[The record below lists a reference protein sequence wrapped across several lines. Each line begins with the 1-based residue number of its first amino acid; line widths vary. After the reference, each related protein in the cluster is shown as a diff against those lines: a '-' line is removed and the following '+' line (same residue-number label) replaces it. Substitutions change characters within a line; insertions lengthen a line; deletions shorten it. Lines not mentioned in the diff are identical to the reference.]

1 MTQMKVALLTE
12 VFPRNM
18 GYLENFLPKY
28 LVRLGIDVHV
38 ITMDLPPYYQM
49 KEKEFK
55 ETYGGFADSG
65 DLIPG
70 AVETIDGFT
79 LHVLRHKKVLGYMQM
94 AGLRKKLA
102 AIRPHIVQT
111 TATIGWIPLQA
122 ALAKP
127 FLGFKLFT
135 GNHYHAS
142 VFPLAQKK
150 LSPWS
155 PELLRCRLTR
165 SLPGWLVSISSEKC
179 YAIAPD
185 CADVATRFFGVPRSK
200 ISVCPLGVDIEL
212 FNPIS
217 TEQDRQNRLSLRQRF
232 GFSESDIV
240 CVYSGRFSEDKNPL
254 LLAKAVAQLASTGHP
269 YRGLFV
275 GNGVQAQAI
284 QSCAGCTTQSFVPV
298 RELGDFY
305 RASDIGVWP
314 TQESLS
320 MQDAAACALP
330 IVANH
335 TMNVLE
341 RLDGN
346 GAAYKLNDLGDLVQV
361 LLELRDP
368 MTRKRLGACG
378 ARKMA
383 DDFSWESIAIRRLR
397 DYEAALDTRRPGEE
411 GLASK
416 RKSLAKGRTLSD
428 SRSTAVAEL
437 GNRKMT
443 DP

>member
-1 MTQMKVALLTE
+1 MVQMKVALLTE

-28 LVRLGIDVHV
+28 LMRLGIDVHV
-38 ITMDLPPYYQM
+38 VTMDLPPYYQM

-55 ETYGGFADSG
+55 ETYGGFADSA

-70 AVETIDGFT
+70 AVETIQGFT
-79 LHVLRHKKVLGYMQM
+79 LHVLRHRKVLGYMQM
-94 AGLRKKLA
+94 TQLKKKLA
-102 AIRPHIVQT
+102 SIRPNIVQT
-111 TATIGWIPLQA
+111 TAAIGWIPLQA
-122 ALAKP
+122 ALAKF

-142 VFPLAQKK
+142 VFPLANTK

-155 PELLRCRLTR
+155 RELLRCRITR
-165 SLPGWLVSISSEKC
+165 TLPGWLVSMSTEKC

-185 CADVATRFFGVPRSK
+185 CADVATRFFGVPKTK
-200 ISVCPLGVDIEL
+200 ISVCPLGVDTEL

-217 TEQDRQNRLSLRQRF
+217 TERDHQSRLALRRRL
-232 GFSESDIV
+232 GFSDSEIV
-240 CVYSGRFSEDKNPL
+240 CIYTGRFSEDKNPL
-254 LLAKAVAQLASTGHP
+254 LLAKAVAQLVGRGMP

-284 QSCAGCTTQSFVPV
+284 QSNAGCTAHPFVPV
-298 RELGDFY
+298 HELAEFY

-320 MQDAAACALP
+320 MLDAAACGLP

-335 TMNVLE
+335 TITVPE

-346 GAAYKLNDLGDLVQV
+346 GAAYQLNDLRDLVRV

-368 MTRKRLGACG
+368 EIRNRLGAFG
-378 ARKMA
+378 FRKMTH
-383 DDFSWESIAIRRLR
+383 DFSWESIARRRLR
-397 DYEAALDTRRPGEE
+397 DYEAALSPRGRREE
-411 GLASK
+411 TMVSED
-416 RKSLAKGRTLSD
+416 KSLAKG
-428 SRSTAVAEL
+428 
-437 GNRKMT
+437 
-443 DP
+443 

>member
-38 ITMDLPPYYQM
+38 ITMDLFPYYQM

-55 ETYGGFADSG
+55 ETYGGFADSE

-70 AVETIDGFT
+70 TVETIDGFT
-79 LHVLRHKKVLGYMQM
+79 LHVLGHKKVLGYMQM
-94 AGLRKKLA
+94 TGLRKKLSS
-102 AIRPHIVQT
+102 IRPDIVQT
-111 TATIGWIPLQA
+111 TAAIGWLPLQA
-122 ALAKP
+122 ALNKP

-135 GNHYHAS
+135 GNHHHAS
-142 VFPLAQKK
+142 VFPLAHKK

-155 PELLRCRLTR
+155 QELLRCRITR
-165 SLPGWLVSISSEKC
+165 TLPGWLVSMSTEKC

-185 CADVATRFFGVPRSK
+185 CADIATRFFGVPKSK
-200 ISVCPLGVDIEL
+200 ISVCPLGVDTEL

-217 TEQDRQNRLSLRQRF
+217 TEQDRQNRLSLRQRL
-232 GFSESDIV
+232 GFSESEIV
-240 CVYSGRFSEDKNPL
+240 CIYTGRFSEDKNPL
-254 LLAKAVAQLASTGHP
+254 VLAKAIAQLVFAGHP

-275 GNGVQAQAI
+275 GNGVQAPAI
-284 QSCAGCTTQSFVPV
+284 QSSAGCTLHPFVPV

-320 MQDAAACALP
+320 MQDAAACGLP

-335 TMNVLE
+335 TMIAPE

-346 GAAYKLNDLGDLVQV
+346 GLAYKLNDLGDLVRV
-361 LLELRDP
+361 LLELRDLE
-368 MTRKRLGACG
+368 TRKRLGACG

-383 DDFSWESIAIRRLR
+383 KDFSWESIATRRLR
-397 DYEAALDTRRPGEE
+397 DYEAALHPCRRGEE
-411 GLASK
+411 SLVSE
-416 RKSLAKGRTLSD
+416 RNSLAK
-428 SRSTAVAEL
+428 E
-437 GNRKMT
+437 
-443 DP
+443 

>member
-70 AVETIDGFT
+70 TVETIDGFT
-79 LHVLRHKKVLGYMQM
+79 LHVLRHRKVLGYMQM
-94 AGLRKKLA
+94 TGLRKKLSS
-102 AIRPHIVQT
+102 IRPDIVQT
-111 TATIGWIPLQA
+111 TAAIGWLPLQA
-122 ALAKP
+122 ALTKP
-127 FLGFKLFT
+127 FLDFRLFT
-135 GNHYHAS
+135 GNHHHAS
-142 VFPLAQKK
+142 VFPLANKK

-155 PELLRCRLTR
+155 QELLRSRLTR
-165 SLPGWLVSISSEKC
+165 TLPGWLVSMSTEKC

-185 CADVATRFFGVPRSK
+185 CADIATRFFGVPKSK
-200 ISVCPLGVDIEL
+200 ISVCPLGTDTEL
-212 FNPIS
+212 FNPVS
-217 TEQDRQNRLSLRQRF
+217 TEQDRQNRLSMRQHF
-232 GFSESDIV
+232 GLSDSEIV
-240 CVYSGRFSEDKNPL
+240 CIYTGRFSEDKNPL
-254 LLAKAVAQLASTGHP
+254 LLAKAIAQLSSAGHT

-284 QSCAGCTTQSFVPV
+284 QSCAGCAAHPFVPV

-320 MQDAAACALP
+320 MQDAAACGLP
-330 IVANH
+330 IIANH
-335 TMNVLE
+335 TMTAPE

-346 GAAYKLNDLGDLVQV
+346 GVAYKLNDMGDLVRV

-368 MTRKRLGACG
+368 ETRKRLGALG

-383 DDFSWESIAIRRLR
+383 DVFSWESIAIRRLR
-397 DYEAALDTRRPGEE
+397 DYEAALHPRRRGEE
-411 GLASK
+411 SLASE
-416 RKSLAKGRTLSD
+416 RNSLAKG
-428 SRSTAVAEL
+428 
-437 GNRKMT
+437 
-443 DP
+443 

>member
-1 MTQMKVALLTE
+1 MKVALLTE

-18 GYLENFLPKY
+18 GYLQNFLPKY

-49 KEKEFK
+49 EEKEFK
-55 ETYGGFADSG
+55 ETYNGFADSE

-70 AVETIDGFT
+70 TVETIEGFT

-94 AGLRKKLA
+94 DGLRKKLA
-102 AIRPHIVQT
+102 SIRPDIVQT
-111 TATIGWIPLQA
+111 MAPIGWIPLQA

-135 GNHYHAS
+135 GNHFHAS
-142 VFPLAQKK
+142 VFSLANKK
-150 LSPWS
+150 LSPWNL
-155 PELLRCRLTR
+155 ELLRCRMTR
-165 SLPGWLVSISSEKC
+165 TMPGWLVSMSTEKC

-200 ISVCPLGVDIEL
+200 ISVCPLGVDTEL
-212 FNPIS
+212 FNPAS
-217 TEQDRQNRLSLRQRF
+217 TERDLKRRALLRQRL
-232 GFSESDIV
+232 GFSDSEIV
-240 CVYSGRFSEDKNPL
+240 CIYTGRFSEDKNPL
-254 LLAKAVAQLASTGHP
+254 LLAKAVAQLASAGHP

-275 GNGVQAQAI
+275 GNGVQTQAI
-284 QSCAGCTTQSFVPV
+284 QSCEACTAQPFVPV
-298 RELGDFY
+298 HELGDFY

-320 MQDAAACALP
+320 MMDAAACGLP

-335 TMNVLE
+335 TMTAPE

-346 GAAYKLNDLGDLVQV
+346 GAAYKLNDFGDLVRV

-368 MTRKRLGACG
+368 ETRRRLGASG
-378 ARKMA
+378 AQKMA
-383 DDFSWESIAIRRLR
+383 DDYSWESIATRRLR
-397 DYEAALDTRRPGEE
+397 DYEAALRPTGQREE
-411 GLASK
+411 TLASE
-416 RKSLAKGRTLSD
+416 RKSLAKG
-428 SRSTAVAEL
+428 
-437 GNRKMT
+437 
-443 DP
+443 